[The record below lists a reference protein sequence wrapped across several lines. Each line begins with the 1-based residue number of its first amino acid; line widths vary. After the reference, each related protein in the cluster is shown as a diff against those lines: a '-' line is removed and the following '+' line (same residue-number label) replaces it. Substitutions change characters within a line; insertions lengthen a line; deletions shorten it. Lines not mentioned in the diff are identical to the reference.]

1 MVESSVAKVNGI
13 LFMDLILALY
23 VRAIDVANTWKVR
36 VAEMSPRA
44 FSVPVVSNA
53 T

>member
-1 MVESSVAKVNGI
+1 MVESSVAKVNRI
-13 LFMDLILALY
+13 LFMDLLLALY
-23 VRAIDVANTWKVR
+23 VKAIDVANTWIVR
-36 VAEMSPRA
+36 VAEIWPRA